1 MPMIDIG
8 PIELYYEL
16 RGSGPR
22 LLFISG
28 TGGDL
33 RRHPGIFESPLADNF
48 EILAYDQRG
57 LGRSSRPDMEHSM
70 ADYATDADALLSTL
84 GWESSAVLG
93 ISFGGMVAQEY
104 ALRFPQRV
112 DRAVLACTSTG
123 GDGGHSY
130 PLHELSD
137 LGPEEWVRTV
147 LPLSDIRRD
156 ASWRSNHSQEF
167 EKLVEQMLGAV
178 SIGADE
184 PGRAIG
190 ARRQIEA
197 RMGHDT
203 FHRLPKLRLPV
214 LVCGG
219 RYDGI
224 APTENLEAIV
234 NQVADAELALFDGGH
249 MFYLQDAQAF
259 ERIGAFLARAD

>member
-1 MPMIDIG
+1 M
-8 PIELYYEL
+8 
-16 RGSGPR
+16 
-22 LLFISG
+22 
-28 TGGDL
+28 
-33 RRHPGIFESPLADNF
+33 
-48 EILAYDQRG
+48 
-57 LGRSSRPDMEHSM
+57 
-70 ADYATDADALLSTL
+70 
-84 GWESSAVLG
+84 
-93 ISFGGMVAQEY
+93 
-104 ALRFPQRV
+104 
-112 DRAVLACTSTG
+112 
-123 GDGGHSY
+123 
-130 PLHELSD
+130 
-137 LGPEEWVRTV
+137 RTV

-184 PGRAIG
+184 PGRAMG

-203 FHRLPKLRLPV
+203 FHRLPELKLPL

-234 NQVADAELALFDGGH
+234 NQVAGAELDLFDGGH
-249 MFYLQDAQAF
+249 MFYLQDPQAF
-259 ERIGAFLARAD
+259 ERIGAFLARAN